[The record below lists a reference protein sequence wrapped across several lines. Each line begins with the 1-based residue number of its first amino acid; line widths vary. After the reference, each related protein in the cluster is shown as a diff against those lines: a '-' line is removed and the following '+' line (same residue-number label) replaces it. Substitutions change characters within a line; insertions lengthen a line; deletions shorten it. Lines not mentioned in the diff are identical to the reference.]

1 MSHIH
6 HHQVACWL
14 WNRFWNVIKLM
25 WWWGLSWTTSRGVVS
40 SIKRITKASP
50 PKQCTKLKKITKFDQ
65 IHYIHF
71 DTFLIYVYKYMYII
85 FKQPQFGPHL
95 GGWSLRFQQNGSP
108 SQALGGFRAS
118 FIITWGP
125 HIHMG
130 TRVYVEII
138 WPLIEISCFSILNWY
153 AQCAEIY
160 DG

>member
-1 MSHIH
+1 M
-6 HHQVACWL
+6 ACWL

-25 WWWGLSWTTSRGVVS
+25 WWWGLSWTTSRRVVS
-40 SIKRITKASP
+40 SINRDTKASP
-50 PKQCTKLKKITKFDQ
+50 PKQCAKLKQNYKGGPNPL
-65 IHYIHF
+65 Y
-71 DTFLIYVYKYMYII
+71 TFWYFFYTCISICVVLKH
-85 FKQPQFGPHL
+85 PQVGPHS

-130 TRVYVEII
+130 TRVHVEII
-138 WPLIEISCFSILNWY
+138 WPPIEISCLSIFNWY
-153 AQCAEIY
+153 AQCAQIY